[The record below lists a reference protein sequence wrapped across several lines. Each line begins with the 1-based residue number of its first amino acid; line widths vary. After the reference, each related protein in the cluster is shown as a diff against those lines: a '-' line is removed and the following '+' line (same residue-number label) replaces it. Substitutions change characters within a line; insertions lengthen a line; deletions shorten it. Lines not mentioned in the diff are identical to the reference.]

1 MKAKTARTLL
11 MAGTII
17 GGVLY
22 FSQTAKAQDTR
33 LKTMTTENRMLYNT
47 KEQLAQQVT
56 GASNEFAAQA
66 FIERD
71 LITLEN
77 SVRTRREQIA
87 LLETT
92 IQQKLAD
99 GTWAEA
105 DVIANDPAYAH
116 IMALPYFDRI
126 NAFNNIYFPLVEA
139 REELSTLQS
148 EITSL
153 HSQLRTKVADN
164 QRSGDYRRN
173 NLIL

>member
-66 FIERD
+66 KLEGE
-71 LITLEN
+71 LTNLEN
-77 SVRTRREQIA
+77 SVRTRRERIA
-87 LLETT
+87 SLETT

-99 GTWAEA
+99 GTWATAQDAVKTLSPGASMA
-105 DVIANDPAYAH
+105 DRRNAYQN
-116 IMALPYFDRI
+116 MVEPLE
-126 NAFNNIYFPLVEA
+126 NAQ
-139 REELSTLQS
+139 EELSTLQS

-164 QRSGDYRRN
+164 QRSGAYRLN

>member
-17 GGVLY
+17 GGVMY

-33 LKTMTTENRMLYNT
+33 LQTMTTENRMLYNT

-56 GASNEFAAQA
+56 GASNEFATQA
-66 FIERD
+66 VIEGD
-71 LITLEN
+71 LYRLEN
-77 SVRTRREQIA
+77 SVRTKRERIA

-92 IQQKLAD
+92 IKQKLAD
-99 GTWAEA
+99 GTWATA
-105 DVIANDPAYAH
+105 QDAVKTLSPGAS
-116 IMALPYFDRI
+116 LLDRA
-126 NAFNNIYFPLVEA
+126 NAFKNMVEPLEA
-139 REELSTLQS
+139 AQEELSTLQS

-153 HSQLRTKVADN
+153 HSQLRTKVAAN
-164 QRSGDYRRN
+164 QRSLSYRMN